1 MRVMTVEVA
10 PITDADVAA
19 VADFLHANLNDRVP
33 LELACSAVPW
43 KVEAPNHGF
52 MLRDGQ
58 RVVGTLLALYS
69 ERLVAGRVARFC
81 NLTSWCVLP
90 DYRSRSIS
98 LLTALL
104 RQDGYHFTVLTPDVG
119 PQEPDKRNP
128 LAVAAA
134 AAWLGVGFVMVVAV
148 ACWARG
154 APAWGGW
161 SAVCST
167 PVIPGVC
174 MPCGNDQ

>member
-1 MRVMTVEVA
+1 
-10 PITDADVAA
+10 
-19 VADFLHANLNDRVP
+19 
-33 LELACSAVPW
+33 
-43 KVEAPNHGF
+43 

-69 ERLVAGRVARFC
+69 ERLVEGRLERFC

-104 RQDGYHFTVLTPDVG
+104 RQHGYHFTVLTPDVG
-119 PQEPDKRNP
+119 PQEPDKRIP

-134 AAWLGVGFVMVVAV
+134 AAWFGVGFVMVVAV
-148 ACWARG
+148 ACARVA
-154 APAWGGW
+154 APAWGARWLG
-161 SAVCST
+161 AVCSWAT
-167 PVIPGVC
+167 VPRLRIL
-174 MPCGNDQ
+174 QES

>member
-1 MRVMTVEVA
+1 
-10 PITDADVAA
+10 
-19 VADFLHANLNDRVP
+19 
-33 LELACSAVPW
+33 
-43 KVEAPNHGF
+43 
-52 MLRDGQ
+52 
-58 RVVGTLLALYS
+58 LALYS
-69 ERLVAGRVARFC
+69 QRLVAGRVERFG

-119 PQEPDKRNP
+119 RQEPDKRNP

-148 ACWARG
+148 ACCARG
-154 APAWGGW
+154 APAWGRALGW
-161 SAVCST
+161 AAVCS
-167 PVIPGVC
+167 PAAVPGVC
-174 MPCGNDQ
+174 ILQESLKTMSLADSLQYGQ

>member
-1 MRVMTVEVA
+1 
-10 PITDADVAA
+10 
-19 VADFLHANLNDRVP
+19 
-33 LELACSAVPW
+33 
-43 KVEAPNHGF
+43 

-58 RVVGTLLALYS
+58 RVVGTPLALYS
-69 ERLVAGRVARFC
+69 ERLVAGRVERFC

-90 DYRSRSIS
+90 DYGSRSIS

-104 RQDGYHFTVLTPDVG
+104 RQDFTVLTPDVG

-148 ACWARG
+148 ACRG
-154 APAWGGW
+154 ARRASLGRALGW
-161 SAVCST
+161 AAVCS
-167 PVIPGVC
+167 PAAVPGVC
-174 MPCGNDQ
+174 ILQESPKTTSLVEALQCGR

>member
-1 MRVMTVEVA
+1 
-10 PITDADVAA
+10 
-19 VADFLHANLNDRVP
+19 
-33 LELACSAVPW
+33 
-43 KVEAPNHGF
+43 

-58 RVVGTLLALYS
+58 RVVGTPLALYS
-69 ERLVAGRVARFC
+69 ERLVAGRVERFC

-90 DYRSRSIS
+90 DYGSRSIS

-104 RQDGYHFTVLTPDVG
+104 RQDFTVLTPDVG

-148 ACWARG
+148 ACWGRG
-154 APAWGGW
+154 APAWGGP
-161 SAVCST
+161 SVGPQSVPRRLSRVYASFKSH
-167 PVIPGVC
+167 
-174 MPCGNDQ
+174 